1 MTDSMSVLAKRANHA
16 YNDRPGFSGCT
27 VESEQ
32 PLVVAF
38 DFTSAEAAARA
49 AVARARAQ
57 TGEQLELSLDGQ
69 FARGSVLRAHVRGEV
84 ALASLP
90 LFGSI
95 GSVEVNGRAAA
106 PVDRYRSLL
115 TSPTP

>member
-38 DFTSAEAAARA
+38 DFTSAEAA
-49 AVARARAQ
+49 
-57 TGEQLELSLDGQ
+57 EEFKFELEVQ
-69 FARGSVLRAHVRGEV
+69 
-84 ALASLP
+84 
-90 LFGSI
+90 
-95 GSVEVNGRAAA
+95 
-106 PVDRYRSLL
+106 
-115 TSPTP
+115 SPTLRMEIPRNRPTTVLQYH